1 MNKKLPQ
8 RFFLLAICFICIGVY
23 YNYIEAFASIRVK
36 VENNKIVRAEG
47 NGVLVIGKN
56 IKQIY
61 LDTSLWKG
69 ELDITGFKV
78 DSGNKYFTIVDG
90 VLFNKDKSE
99 LVYYPNAKK
108 GASYTVKKQ

>member
-47 NGVLVIGKN
+47 NGVLAIGKN
-56 IKQIY
+56 IKVVY

-99 LVYYPNAKK
+99 LVYYPNDRLSDSHQI
-108 GASYTVKKQ
+108 G